1 MPTFSWEPLD
11 FLEALEVLPV
21 EEEYGASYR
30 YHVSRGSGFLS
41 LTIWPLKCDVEILL
55 GNARGAEPLVRLN
68 LFDCPGAR
76 VVRDDERTY
85 IEFCAAKVFGGRFD
99 QTHTPPY
106 GFRLQIEPFIQLS
119 TFSYPV

>member
-1 MPTFSWEPLD
+1 M
-11 FLEALEVLPV
+11 
-21 EEEYGASYR
+21 
-30 YHVSRGSGFLS
+30 
-41 LTIWPLKCDVEILL
+41 L

-76 VVRDDERTY
+76 VVRDDERIY